1 MFLNDSVIYTT
12 MHLIVRPLILDIGYS
27 SEDKMG
33 TIPTV
38 MKFAVTENG
47 HILKTGLMWIQGVNH
62 SGRHV
67 QKSRNGS

>member
-1 MFLNDSVIYTT
+1 

-38 MKFAVTENG
+38 MKFAVMENG

-62 SGRHV
+62 RGQHV
-67 QKSRNGS
+67 QKSRKIDR